1 MKQIS
6 IRSALMRIMAVL
18 FVAMVS
24 VSASAQYYM
33 NVVLRNGD
41 TEMYPVDDIDSMFI
55 SGKQPDHQYVDLGLS
70 VKWAS
75 CNMGANSPE
84 EYGDYYSW
92 GETKPKEY
100 YGWDAYLWGTGT
112 FYPRNLNKYNTT
124 RSYGPVDKMTILELN
139 DDAPFVNWGAPWHI
153 PTQEN
158 MDELCTKCKWTWTTL
173 NGVNGYLVTSKVKG
187 YTDRSIFLPAS
198 GIMEDVGSLYDGER
212 GFYWTNS
219 LTNEP
224 MNANILLLEER
235 RPYSSAATRSYG
247 CCIRPVF

>member
-124 RSYGPVDKMTILELN
+124 RSYGPVDNMTILELN
-139 DDAPFVNWGAPWHI
+139 DDAPFVYWGAPWHV

-158 MDELCTKCKWTWTTL
+158 MDELRTKCNWTWTTL

-198 GIMEDVGSLYDGER
+198 GIMEDIGLLYDGER

-219 LTNEP
+219 LTNES
-224 MNANILLLEER
+224 MSANMLLLEER
-235 RPYSSAATRSYG
+235 RPYSSAASRNYG

>member
-124 RSYGPVDKMTILELN
+124 RSYGPVDNMTILELN
-139 DDAPFVNWGAPWHI
+139 DDAPFVYWGAPWHV

-158 MDELCTKCKWTWTTL
+158 MDELRTKCNWTWTTL

-187 YTDRSIFLPAS
+187 YTDRSIFLPAP
-198 GIMEDVGSLYDGER
+198 GIMEDVGLLYDGQR

-224 MNANILLLEER
+224 MNANILMLEER